1 MKKNLFIVLLCVLMA
16 ITAVSCKNEPAVE
29 PEPEYKGTFYGWDS
43 HEPGAWVKTNV
54 RAAEGEYDLELNFNK
69 GKVTLLVDGKEI
81 HSYELKKGDD
91 VVSKTAVKSII
102 LQSLNNGKEYSVEW
116 MLPTVDGKAVPS
128 EGWVVDR
135 TEPKSFEI
143 KDGKVSITTTDANIA
158 NADKNRFYRFQG
170 KTVNPA
176 TSAAETWSVK
186 TKVSFDK
193 ALLDDKG
200 FAPSIW
206 LRVVDEAGA
215 ALDWAIIEL
224 RSDAE

>member
-1 MKKNLFIVLLCVLMA
+1 MKNLFIALLCVLMA

-43 HEPGAWVKTNV
+43 NYPGLWVKTDA
-54 RAAEGEYDLELNFNK
+54 RAAEGEYELELNFNK

-81 HSYELKKGDD
+81 HSYEIKNGED
-91 VVSKTAVKSII
+91 VVSKTAVKSVI
-102 LQSLNNGKEYSVEW
+102 LQSLNNGKEYSVDW
-116 MLPTVDGKAVPS
+116 SLPTVDGKAVAS
-128 EGWVVDR
+128 EGWVMDR

-158 NADKNRFYRFQG
+158 DSDENRFYRFQG
-170 KTVNPA
+170 KAVDLET
-176 TSAAETWSVK
+176 TAAETWSVK

-206 LRVVDEAGA
+206 LRVVDEAGTE
-215 ALDWAIIEL
+215 LDWAIIEL